1 MLDSL
6 WKERF
11 QLFKF
16 SGKKASSFI
25 QMTLSSHCCFDSV
38 VIFFLFAC
46 FISLQTIY
54 TELRNLTS

>member
-25 QMTLSSHCCFDSV
+25 QMTLSSHCFFDSV
-38 VIFFLFAC
+38 VIFLFAC